1 MFAAADTL
9 FALTTV
15 KCCGSETMGTIQA
28 NMTWVKPAPKGA
40 EMTLTATVLRAGK
53 STIYGTVDFAVG
65 DELVAQST
73 LIFARKPSR

>member
-53 STIYGTVDFAVG
+53 STIY
-65 DELVAQST
+65 
-73 LIFARKPSR
+73 